1 VGKIE
6 KLACA
11 MPECLCRHPKGREY
25 FVRRPDPP
33 SDWAP
38 SADHI
43 HLKSEGGQL
52 DLENVR
58 LAHVLCNRVDYA
70 RNHGIRHDKDLVR
83 AASAQFEDTVTDSS
97 DVYRCFLEH
106 LGMLFKE
113 NSLNARIGVL
123 SSSNEEFER
132 GRVNAYSEVIA
143 LMKAQ
148 AGAVR
153 S

>member
-1 VGKIE
+1 
-6 KLACA
+6 
-11 MPECLCRHPKGREY
+11 
-25 FVRRPDPP
+25 
-33 SDWAP
+33 
-38 SADHI
+38 
-43 HLKSEGGQL
+43 
-52 DLENVR
+52 
-58 LAHVLCNRVDYA
+58 
-70 RNHGIRHDKDLVR
+70 
-83 AASAQFEDTVTDSS
+83 
-97 DVYRCFLEH
+97 
-106 LGMLFKE
+106 MLFKE